1 MTAPTHI
8 TFAEFIYLLLLTTTG
23 VALSGVNAAVVALA
37 AILPDVDT
45 GSSHVGQALPFLS
58 AWLERRFGHRTLTH
72 SVLFLVILALVALPL
87 GLLSDDVYFC
97 LVVGYATHPFLDT
110 MNVNGVRLFYPF
122 STVKCVFPLEVNNP
136 SRYRTHTGSPFDR
149 ALGVIFLVACLP
161 VFLIAHQGY
170 ERFIRFTQKN
180 IDSAVRD
187 YNEFSPR
194 HLVYAE
200 LKAHNLLT
208 RVSIAGRFEIVG
220 APNDHTLLF
229 KGPEGKLHSLG
240 REYQSEFA
248 AEAVVCYRGL
258 PARTI
263 VRTIDMANQPLASL
277 QAYLDPRWENQLF
290 GSLSTRD
297 QFSLPQ
303 NARPFETIS
312 SFAGVLNLHYAT
324 PEEIRLYHLESI
336 FVDKGLLTV
345 RTVLPAA
352 AESLSVSTPTVDPA
366 AQGYAAC
373 SLPYRTG
380 EWIRQTVKVG
390 DTVRPGQMLACID
403 DGGVA
408 RLKDELSRDRR
419 ELMTTDQSLQLENL
433 DRQIASARRNIERDS
448 LAYVQSSRLHREGF
462 ASSSVPQAGEQD
474 LLFSRRRFRALL
486 DRRSN
491 LIERFQSRQQIGA
504 VDSLLS
510 RQREEVQRTERE
522 IRAPIRGVV
531 ADIRRA
537 DRGGGSHLTFV
548 LRAVAP

>member
-8 TFAEFIYLLLLTTTG
+8 TFAEFVYLLLLTTTG
-23 VALSGVNAAVVALA
+23 VALSGLNAAFVALA
-37 AILPDVDT
+37 AVLPDVDT
-45 GSSHVGQALPFLS
+45 GSSYVGKSLPFLS
-58 AWLERRFGHRTLTH
+58 SWLERRFGHRTLTH
-72 SVLFLVILALVALPL
+72 SALFLLILALVALPL
-87 GLLSDDVYFC
+87 DLLSSDAYFC

-122 STVKCVFPLEVNNP
+122 SNVKCVFPLEVNNP

-149 ALGVIFLVACLP
+149 ALGVLFLVACFP

-187 YNEFSPR
+187 FNEFSPQY
-194 HLVYAE
+194 LVYAQ

-208 RVSIAGRFEIVG
+208 RESIAGRFEIVG
-220 APNDHTLLF
+220 ALNDHTLLF
-229 KGPEGKLHSLG
+229 KGAGGKLHSLG
-240 REYQSEFA
+240 REYQAEFA

-303 NARPFETIS
+303 NARPFESIT
-312 SFAGVLNLHYAT
+312 SFAGTLNLHYAT
-324 PEEIRLYHLESI
+324 PEEITLYHLESI
-336 FVDKGLLTV
+336 FVEKGMLTV
-345 RTVLPAA
+345 RTVIPVA
-352 AESLSVSTPTVDPA
+352 AESLSASAPPVDPA
-366 AQGYAAC
+366 GHGYAAC
-373 SLPYRTG
+373 SLPFRTG
-380 EWIRQTVKVG
+380 EWIRQAVKVG
-390 DTVRPGQMLACID
+390 DTVRPGQILACID
-403 DGGVA
+403 DGGIG
-408 RLKDELSRDRR
+408 RLREELSHDRR
-419 ELMTTDQSLQLENL
+419 DLMTQEQAMQLESL
-433 DRQIASARRNIERDS
+433 DRQIASARIKIEKDS
-448 LAYVQSSRLHREGF
+448 LACLQLSRLHREGF

-474 LLFSRRRFRALL
+474 LLISRRRFQALL

-491 LIERFQSRQQIGA
+491 LLEHFQSRQQIG
-504 VDSLLS
+504 VMDSLLS
-510 RQREEVQRTERE
+510 RRREEIRRTGNE
-522 IRAPIRGVV
+522 IRSTIHGLVV
-531 ADIRRA
+531 DIRRA

-548 LRAVAP
+548 LRAVAQ